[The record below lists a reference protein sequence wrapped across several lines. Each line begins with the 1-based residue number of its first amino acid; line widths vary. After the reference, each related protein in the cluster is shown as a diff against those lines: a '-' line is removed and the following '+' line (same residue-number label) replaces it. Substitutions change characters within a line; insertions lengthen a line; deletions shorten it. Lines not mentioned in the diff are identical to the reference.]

1 MLLTQAPNQITGDLG
16 GKKIEY
22 TVDQTA
28 LAHIMNVL
36 TELYSDPHKA
46 VVREI
51 STNALDSH
59 AISGQTRPIKITT
72 PSRVN
77 GFFIVEDFGAGM
89 SPDDLENIYS
99 SYGASTKRG
108 NDIEA
113 GQLGLGSKSPFAI
126 ADQFTI
132 RARKDGIETL
142 AMLSRNANRS
152 AQIEIVSEQATDE
165 PNGVRL
171 QIPISGDLNLF
182 NRKVEEFVRYVRPGL
197 VDLNGEVNEVPEHW
211 IKLSDDI
218 YVNTKNHY
226 GENSYQRDAIVVMG
240 NVAYPA
246 DRSSIPNSVI
256 AYVPMGSLAFT
267 PSREELMYIDLT
279 ERTLRSVADDVK
291 TLSSAYIAEELSK
304 VSTPAEKLA
313 VINGL
318 SSVTT
323 VNDWAKYSEFTRIFP
338 TMHMHQYSSKVS
350 YDSDQYYYLFRRHGT
365 TVSHVVYNSA
375 RAKGDR
381 QLFNSIGAGKGDKA
395 IIFDGTEEEARGFF
409 PEATLVNAKKV
420 ARKPRQ
426 RNNTTTP
433 AIPKE
438 TFEDIT
444 GQFVPESTLR
454 GLSKILY
461 VAKSERDIGH
471 EIAARKGERI
481 VYVAPGKQAAFAKK
495 FPNAAKLS
503 DVYME
508 RREKIQAYV
517 GPRMFNYTSEMA
529 FLSKLGPLLNVID
542 DDDFNHDVRLAI
554 RTTKMNALGSQWGI
568 YGSAGRLDFRTM
580 NKYPLLKELQRS
592 YYYKVYHLDHIGH
605 YIKGVQDHG

>member
-16 GKKIEY
+16 GEKIEY

-89 SPDDLENIYS
+89 SPDDLRNIYS

-108 NDIEA
+108 NNVEA

-132 RARKDGIETL
+132 RARKDGVETM

-171 QIPISGDLNLF
+171 QIPISGDLNVF

-197 VDLNGEVNEVPEHW
+197 VDLNGEVNDVPEHW
-211 IKLSDDI
+211 LKLSDDI
-218 YVNTKNHY
+218 YVNTNNRY
-226 GENSYQRDAIVVMG
+226 GEDGYQRNAIVVMG

-246 DRSSIPNSVI
+246 DRSSIPSSVI

-279 ERTLRSVADDVK
+279 EQTLRSVADDVE
-291 TLSSAYIAEELSK
+291 TLSSAYISKELSK
-304 VSTPAEKLA
+304 ASTPAEKLA
-313 VINGL
+313 IIDGL
-318 SSVTT
+318 SSVTR
-323 VNDWAKYSEFTRIFP
+323 VHDWAKYSEFTRVFP
-338 TMHMHQYSSKVS
+338 TMHLHQYSTKVS
-350 YDSDQYYYLFRRHGT
+350 YDSDQYYYLYRRNGT
-365 TVSHVVYNSA
+365 AISYVVYNCA

-381 QLFNSIGAGKGDKA
+381 QLFNGIGAGRGDKVV
-395 IIFDGTEEEARGFF
+395 IFDGTEGEARGFF

-426 RNNTTTP
+426 RNTTTTP

-438 TFEDIT
+438 TFEDIR
-444 GQFVPESTLR
+444 GRFVPESSLR
-454 GLSKILY
+454 GLAKVLY
-461 VAKSERDIGH
+461 VAKSEYNGMHD
-471 EIAARKGERI
+471 IAARKGEHI
-481 VYVAPGKQAAFAKK
+481 VFVPPAKQAAFAKK

-503 DVYME
+503 DVYHE
-508 RREKIQAYV
+508 RRAKIEDFV
-517 GPRMFNYTSEMA
+517 GPRMFNHTSEMA

-554 RTTKMNALGSQWGI
+554 RTAKMNALGSRWGI
-568 YGSAGRLDFRTM
+568 YGSAGRLDFPTM
-580 NKYPLLKELQRS
+580 DKYPLLKELQRS

>member
-1 MLLTQAPNQITGDLG
+1 MLLTQTPNQITGDLG

-211 IKLSDDI
+211 IKLSDDV

-226 GENSYQRDAIVVMG
+226 GEVDYQRDAVVVMG

-246 DRSSIPNSVI
+246 DRSSIPSSII

-279 ERTLRSVADDVK
+279 EQTLRSVADDVK
-291 TLSSAYIAEELSK
+291 TLSSAYIKKELSK
-304 VSTPAEKLA
+304 ASTPAEKLA

-318 SSVTT
+318 SSVSP
-323 VNDWAKYSEFTRIFP
+323 VNNWSEYSELTRVFP
-338 TMHMHQYSSKVS
+338 AMHLHQYSNKVR
-350 YDSDQYYYLFRRHGT
+350 YYSDQYYHLFHRNAT
-365 TVSHVVYNSA
+365 TVTHVVYNSA

-381 QLFNSIGAGKGDKA
+381 QLFNSTGAGKGDKVV
-395 IIFDGTEEEARGFF
+395 IFDGTEEEARGFF
-409 PEATLVNAKKV
+409 PKAFLVNAKNVK
-420 ARKPRQ
+420 RKPRQ
-426 RNNTTTP
+426 RNTTTP

-438 TFEDIT
+438 TFEDIH
-444 GQFVPESTLR
+444 GRFVPESTLR

-461 VAKSERDIGH
+461 VAKSEHVFGH
-471 EIAARKGERI
+471 EIAVRKGERI
-481 VYVAPGKQAAFAKK
+481 VFVPPAKQEAFAKK
-495 FPNAAKLS
+495 FPNSAKLS
-503 DVYME
+503 DVYHE
-508 RREKIQAYV
+508 RRAKIEDFVSSRIY
-517 GPRMFNYTSEMA
+517 NNTNEMA
-529 FLSKLGPLLNVID
+529 FLAKLGPLLNVID
-542 DDDFNHDVRLAI
+542 DSDFDRDVRNAI
-554 RTTKMNALGSQWGI
+554 RTIKLNQLGVKWSI
-568 YGSAGRLDFRTM
+568 YGSNGRLDFPTM
-580 NKYPLLKELQRS
+580 SKYPLLKELCQYSFYR
-592 YYYKVYHLDHIGH
+592 VQNLDHIGH

>member
-16 GKKIEY
+16 GEKIEY

-89 SPDDLENIYS
+89 SPDDLRHIYS

-108 NDIEA
+108 NNIEA

-132 RARKDGIETL
+132 RARKDGIETM

-171 QIPISGDLNLF
+171 QIPISGDLNVF
-182 NRKVEEFVRYVRPGL
+182 NRKVEDFVRYVRPGL
-197 VDLNGEVNEVPEHW
+197 VDLNGEINVVPEHW
-211 IKLSDDI
+211 LKLSDDI
-218 YVNTKNHY
+218 YVNTKNQY
-226 GENSYQRDAIVVMG
+226 GENGYQRDAVVVMG

-246 DRSSIPNSVI
+246 DRSSIPDSVI

-279 ERTLRSVADDVK
+279 ERTLRSIADDVE
-291 TLSSAYIAEELSK
+291 TLSSAYITEELSK

-313 VINGL
+313 VIDGL

-323 VNDWAKYSEFTRIFP
+323 VNNWTKYSEFTRVFP
-338 TMHMHQYSSKVS
+338 TMHLHQYSNKVR
-350 YDSDQYYYLFRRHGT
+350 YDSDQYYYLFRRSSTGI
-365 TVSHVVYNSA
+365 SYVVYNCA

-395 IIFDGTEEEARGFF
+395 VIFDGTKDEAKGYF
-409 PEATLVNAKKV
+409 PDAILVDAKTVK
-420 ARKPRQ
+420 RKPRQ
-426 RNNTTTP
+426 RNRTTTP

-444 GQFVPESTLR
+444 GQLVPESTLR

-461 VAKSERDIGH
+461 VAKSECVIGH

-481 VYVAPGKQAAFAKK
+481 VYVSPGKQAAFAKK

-508 RREKIQAYV
+508 RREKIRAYV
-517 GPRMFNYTSEMA
+517 GPRMYHHTSELA

-542 DDDFNHDVRLAI
+542 DDDFSRDVRLAI

-568 YGSAGRLDFRTM
+568 YGTCGRLDFPTM
-580 NKYPLLKELQRS
+580 DKYPLLKELYRS
-592 YYYKVYHLDHIGH
+592 YYYKVDHLDHIGH
-605 YIKGVQDHG
+605 YIKGVQHYG

>member
-16 GKKIEY
+16 GEKIEY

-89 SPDDLENIYS
+89 SPDDLRHIYS

-108 NDIEA
+108 NNIEA

-132 RARKDGIETL
+132 RARKDGVETM

-171 QIPISGDLNLF
+171 QIPISGDLDAF

-197 VDLNGEVNEVPEHW
+197 VDLNGEINVVPEHW
-211 IKLSDDI
+211 LKLSDDI
-218 YVNTKNHY
+218 YVNTRNHY
-226 GENSYQRDAIVVMG
+226 GLNGYQRDAIVVMG

-246 DRSSIPNSVI
+246 DRSSIPSSVI

-279 ERTLRSVADDVK
+279 ERTLRSIVDDVA
-291 TLSSAYIAEELSK
+291 TLSSAYIAEEFSK

-313 VINGL
+313 VIDRL
-318 SSVTT
+318 SSVTR
-323 VNDWAKYSEFTRIFP
+323 VHNWAQYSEFTRVFP
-338 TMHMHQYSSKVS
+338 TMHLHQYSNKVR
-350 YDSDQYYYLFRRHGT
+350 YDSDQYYYLFRRNST
-365 TVSHVVYNSA
+365 AVSHVVYNCA

-381 QLFNSIGAGKGDKA
+381 QLFDSIGAGEGDKA
-395 IIFDGTEEEARGFF
+395 VIFDGTEEEARGFF
-409 PEATLVNAKKV
+409 PKAILVNAKNVK
-420 ARKPRQ
+420 RKPRQ
-426 RNNTTTP
+426 RNATTP

-438 TFEDIT
+438 TFEDIH

-461 VAKSERDIGH
+461 VAKSEYIGSH
-471 EIAARKGERI
+471 SVAVRRGERI
-481 VYVAPGKQAAFAKK
+481 VFVPPAKQEAFAKK

-503 DVYME
+503 DVYDE
-508 RREKIQAYV
+508 RRAKIEDYV
-517 GPRMFNYTSEMA
+517 GSRIYNNTNEMA
-529 FLSKLGPLLNVID
+529 FLARLGPLLNVID
-542 DDDFNHDVRLAI
+542 DSDFDRDVRNAI
-554 RTTKMNALGSQWGI
+554 RTIKLNQLGVKWGI
-568 YGSAGRLDFRTM
+568 YGSNGRLDFPTM
-580 NKYPLLKELQRS
+580 RKYPLLKELCQYS
-592 YYYKVYHLDHIGH
+592 YYRVKNLDHIGH

>member
-72 PSRVN
+72 PSRIN

-152 AQIEIVSEQATDE
+152 AQIEIVSEQVTDE

-197 VDLNGEVNEVPEHW
+197 VDLNGEVNEVPKHW

-218 YVNTKNHY
+218 YVNTKNRY
-226 GENSYQRDAIVVMG
+226 GEDGCQRDAIVVMG

-246 DRSSIPNSVI
+246 DRSSIPSSII

-279 ERTLRSVADDVK
+279 ERTIRSVADDVE
-291 TLSSAYIAEELSK
+291 TLSSAYIAEELSR

-313 VINGL
+313 VISGL
-318 SSVTT
+318 SSVST
-323 VNDWAKYSEFTRIFP
+323 VNDWTKYSELTRVFP
-338 TMHMHQYSSKVS
+338 TMHMHQYSNKVR
-350 YDSDQYYYLFRRHGT
+350 YDSDQYYYLFRRNST
-365 TVSHVVYNSA
+365 TVPYVVYNST

-381 QLFNSIGAGKGDKA
+381 QLFNSIGAGKGDRA
-395 IIFDGTEEEARGFF
+395 VIFNGTKDEAKGYF
-409 PEATLVNAKKV
+409 PDATLVDAKTVK
-420 ARKPRQ
+420 RKPRQ
-426 RNNTTTP
+426 RNTTTP

-438 TFEDIT
+438 TFEDIA
-444 GQFVPESTLR
+444 GYLVSESTLR
-454 GLSKILY
+454 GRSKILY
-461 VAKSERDIGH
+461 VAKSEYVFGH
-471 EIAARKGERI
+471 EIAARKGEHI
-481 VYVAPGKQAAFAKK
+481 VYVAPGKQASFAKK

-508 RREKIQAYV
+508 RREKIRAYV
-517 GPRMFNYTSEMA
+517 GPRMFNHTSELG

-554 RTTKMNALGSQWGI
+554 RTTKMNALGSKWGI
-568 YGSAGRLDFRTM
+568 YGSAGRLDFPTM
-580 NKYPLLKELQRS
+580 NKYPLLKELERS
-592 YYYKVYHLDHIGH
+592 YHYKVYHLDHIGH
-605 YIKGVQDHG
+605 YIKGVQHYG

>member
-16 GKKIEY
+16 GEKIEY

-89 SPDDLENIYS
+89 SPDDLRNIYS

-108 NDIEA
+108 NNVEA

-132 RARKDGIETL
+132 RARKDGVETM

-171 QIPISGDLNLF
+171 QIPISGDLNVF

-197 VDLNGEVNEVPEHW
+197 VDLNGEVNDVPEHW
-211 IKLSDDI
+211 LKLSDDI
-218 YVNTKNHY
+218 YVNTNNRY
-226 GENSYQRDAIVVMG
+226 GEDGYQRNAIVVMG

-246 DRSSIPNSVI
+246 DRSSIPSSVI

-279 ERTLRSVADDVK
+279 EQTLRSVADDVEA
-291 TLSSAYIAEELSK
+291 LSSAYIAEELSK
-304 VSTPAEKLA
+304 ASTPAEKLA
-313 VINGL
+313 IIDGL
-318 SSVTT
+318 SSVTR
-323 VNDWAKYSEFTRIFP
+323 VHDWAKYSEFTRVFP
-338 TMHMHQYSSKVS
+338 TMHLHQYSTKVS
-350 YDSDQYYYLFRRHGT
+350 YDSDQYYYLYRRNGT
-365 TVSHVVYNSA
+365 AISYVVYNCA

-381 QLFNSIGAGKGDKA
+381 QLFNGIGAGRGDKVV
-395 IIFDGTEEEARGFF
+395 IFDGTEEEARGFF

-426 RNNTTTP
+426 RNTTTTP

-438 TFEDIT
+438 TFEDIR
-444 GQFVPESTLR
+444 GRFVPESSLR
-454 GLSKILY
+454 GLAKVLY
-461 VAKSERDIGH
+461 VAKSEYNGMHD
-471 EIAARKGERI
+471 IAARKGEHI
-481 VYVAPGKQAAFAKK
+481 VFVPPAKQAAFAKK

-503 DVYME
+503 DVYHE
-508 RREKIQAYV
+508 RRAKIEDFV
-517 GPRMFNYTSEMA
+517 GPRMFNHTSEMA

-554 RTTKMNALGSQWGI
+554 RTAKMNALGSRWGI
-568 YGSAGRLDFRTM
+568 YGSAGRLDFPTM
-580 NKYPLLKELQRS
+580 DKYPLLKELQRS

>member
-36 TELYSDPHKA
+36 TELYSDPQKA

-108 NDIEA
+108 NNIEA

-171 QIPISGDLNLF
+171 QIPISGDLNIF

-197 VDLNGEVNEVPEHW
+197 VDLNGAVNEVPKHW
-211 IKLSDDI
+211 LKLSDDI
-218 YVNTKNHY
+218 YVNTNNRY
-226 GENSYQRDAIVVMG
+226 GEDGYQRDAIVVMG
-240 NVAYPA
+240 NVAYPSG
-246 DRSSIPNSVI
+246 RFSIPSSVI

-279 ERTLRSVADDVK
+279 ERTLRSVADDVE
-291 TLSSAYIAEELSK
+291 TLSSAYIAKELSK
-304 VSTPAEKLA
+304 ASTPAEKLA
-313 VINGL
+313 VIDGL
-318 SSVTT
+318 SSVAA
-323 VNDWAKYSEFTRIFP
+323 VNDWTKYSEFTRVFP
-338 TMHMHQYSSKVS
+338 TMHMHQYSDKVR

-365 TVSHVVYNSA
+365 AVSHVVYNSA
-375 RAKGDR
+375 RTKGDR
-381 QLFNSIGAGKGDKA
+381 QLFNGIGAGKGDKA
-395 IIFDGTEEEARGFF
+395 VIFDGTEEEARGFF
-409 PEATLVNAKKV
+409 PQATLVNAKKV
-420 ARKPRQ
+420 KRKPRQ
-426 RNNTTTP
+426 RNTTTP
-433 AIPKE
+433 TIPKE
-438 TFEDIT
+438 TFEDIK
-444 GQFVPESTLR
+444 GRLVPESALR

-461 VAKSERDIGH
+461 VAKSEHDFGH

-508 RREKIQAYV
+508 RREKIRAYV
-517 GPRMFNYTSEMA
+517 GPRVFNYTSEMA

-542 DDDFNHDVRLAI
+542 DDDFSHDVRLAI
-554 RTTKMNALGSQWGI
+554 RTTKMNKLGSQWGI
-568 YGSAGRLDFRTM
+568 YGSGRGLDFPIM

-592 YYYKVYHLDHIGH
+592 YYYRVDHLDHIGH
-605 YIKGVQDHG
+605 YIKGVQNYG